1 MHQGCVR
8 SRQRRRGGRGTWWR
22 TWPSWP
28 WVARATIFA
37 ATGRAVLAAHQAGVA
52 EATAYLN
59 EHLGTR
65 RGHGGHQHVDGRAAG
80 GRLRPPHVRAGDP
93 LLHTHLVVANRSR
106 AAMTSGQASQA
117 SSVAGL

>member
-59 EHLGTR
+59 EHLGR
-65 RGHGGHQHVDGRAAG
+65 AAAMVDISMWTAGLLAVGFDHRTSGRAIRCCTPIWWWPTAPG
-80 GRLRPPHVRAGDP
+80 P
-93 LLHTHLVVANRSR
+93 
-106 AAMTSGQASQA
+106 Q
-117 SSVAGL
+117 